1 MKEQMTV
8 IAEVLESERQEWGC
22 SFHMIKHI
30 GEQSYDI
37 RIEKK
42 RNHLELKAKLPVI
55 VDSDYWSVW
64 VNKVR
69 NANAD
74 VECGSFFLNADEKAV
89 YYRVYSLYT
98 HEDEVK
104 DADAIKALLNCCY
117 KALETQGEAILAKKK
132 KRSLID
138 WFWDLLQIND
148 SSDSEVCE

>member
-8 IAEVLESERQEWGC
+8 IAAVLESERQEWDC
-22 SFHMIKHI
+22 SIRMKKHI
-30 GEQSYDI
+30 GEHSYDI

-42 RNHLELKAKLPVI
+42 CNHLELKAKLPVI

-132 KRSLID
+132 RRSPLD